1 MPFDAADFN
10 WRGDPMPSRPRPRH
24 RLWDLLDSLKE
35 MVWVLVALVVASS
48 AAFALD
54 VLLYG
59 FPDLLPVGTD
69 ISKLPPAP
77 SGSQIVCTTSFCV
90 VLAAFGW
97 WRVRRMMPEWP

>member
-10 WRGDPMPSRPRPRH
+10 WRGDPMPSRPRH
-24 RLWDLLDSLKE
+24 WLWDLLDSLKE
-35 MVWVLVALVVASS
+35 MALVLVALVVAFSV
-48 AAFALD
+48 AFAFD

-59 FPDLLPVGTD
+59 FPDLLPIGTD

-77 SGSQIVCTTSFCV
+77 IGSQIVCTTSFCL

-97 WRVRRMMPEWP
+97 WRVRRMMAEWP

>member
-10 WRGDPMPSRPRPRH
+10 WRGDPMPSRPRH
-24 RLWDLLDSLKE
+24 WLWDLLDSLKE
-35 MVWVLVALVVASS
+35 MAWVLVALVVAF
-48 AAFALD
+48 AVAFALD
-54 VLLYG
+54 VFLYG
-59 FPDLLPVGTD
+59 FPDLPLIGTD

-77 SGSQIVCTTSFCV
+77 IGSQIVCTTSFCL